1 MAKIQYCFTAAAR
14 TSSGPLRP
22 RPFHIGPPL
31 PFRLSRRQVLLQSC
45 DKDVWGNRAD
55 FWIAAHALVS
65 PQALHVERRT
75 NTRKHARTL
84 APGGARLHT
93 PGSGRRAALR
103 SYSYLSSV
111 RARSRTPALRRSR
124 SFHGSL
130 CPVLGLG
137 RGSGVQWPARGVAG
151 PLPPPQLPLLI
162 ALSVPDQTEGY
173 YTVGRQ

>member
-1 MAKIQYCFTAAAR
+1 MAEPTWWSLMIFLQVRVCVFTTFYLYAGGGR
-14 TSSGPLRP
+14 TPQASSAGT
-22 RPFHIGPPL
+22 
-31 PFRLSRRQVLLQSC
+31 
-45 DKDVWGNRAD
+45 DDEDVWGNRAD